1 MILFSAFILVPIEH
15 STEMEPEAG
24 AEETLERE
32 VKINQS
38 FYIIPPHSDPELAD
52 CHGFNLKKDF
62 EVNIF
67 MVLCYNFKT
76 VDAKSSSVQLGC
88 SKN

>member
-32 VKINQS
+32 VKMNQS

-62 EVNIF
+62 EVMIIRA
-67 MVLCYNFKT
+67 L
-76 VDAKSSSVQLGC
+76 LL
-88 SKN
+88 